1 MSESNPSSEPFEG
14 TIAMTIPPDAR
25 LVRPVRLAVGG
36 LAALAGFD
44 VESIDDLR
52 IAVNELTA
60 TLIERGDGSELSL
73 QIAVIAPNRI
83 RVEASTAA
91 GADPVDDGRFTLSDQ
106 ILSVVADDHGF
117 ERRNGHA
124 WGWIVRDAPIWADD
138 GHARGPELG
147 SDDAGGATA
156 ERP

>member
-1 MSESNPSSEPFEG
+1 MSESNAQTDSFDG
-14 TIAMTIPPDAR
+14 TIGMTIPPDPR

-60 TLIERGDGSELSL
+60 RLIERGDGSELSL
-73 QIAVIAPNRI
+73 KIAVITPNRI
-83 RVEASTAA
+83 RIDASTVA
-91 GADPVDDGRFTLSDQ
+91 GVEPADDDRFVFSDQ

-117 ERRNGHA
+117 ERSNGNVT
-124 WGWIVRDAPIWADD
+124 GWIVRDAVVWDD
-138 GHARGPELG
+138 SE
-147 SDDAGGATA
+147 GA
-156 ERP
+156 

>member
-1 MSESNPSSEPFEG
+1 MTESNPPTDAFDG
-14 TIAMTIPPDAR
+14 TIGMTIPPDAR

-60 TLIERGDGSELSL
+60 RLIERGDGSDLTL
-73 QIAVIAPNRI
+73 QITVISPNRI
-83 RVEASTAA
+83 RIDASTAA
-91 GADPVDDGRFTLSDQ
+91 GAQPDDGDRYVFSDQ

-117 ERRNGHA
+117 ERTNGHVK
-124 WGWIVRDAPIWADD
+124 GWIVRDAPIWDD
-138 GHARGPELG
+138 E
-147 SDDAGGATA
+147 DAAEGA
-156 ERP
+156 